1 MSFLLILLYLL
12 NGKPVF
18 EQYMFRTEEKCAEVG
33 TAMIEAIDNA
43 NEVEW
48 VTAGCLQVP
57 GQAT

>member
-12 NGKPVF
+12 NGKPMYETYIF
-18 EQYMFRTEEKCAEVG
+18 PTEEKCAEVG
-33 TAMIEAIDNA
+33 ASMIEAIDNA